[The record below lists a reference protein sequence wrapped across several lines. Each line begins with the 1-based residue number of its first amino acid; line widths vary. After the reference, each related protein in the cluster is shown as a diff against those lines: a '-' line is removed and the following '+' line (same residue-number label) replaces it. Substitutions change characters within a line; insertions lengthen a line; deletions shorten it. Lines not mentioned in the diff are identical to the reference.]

1 MSRSSSTRSIA
12 ASSAR
17 RFVSLL
23 LTSASVL
30 LAATALMLAFER
42 RLIYFPFRN
51 LEFQPG
57 ALGLRHEG
65 ALLVAEDGVKLYA
78 WLLPLAGARRT
89 VLLCNGNAGNMGY
102 RLDRAREMQRRL
114 GVSVLLFD
122 YRGYGKSEGS
132 PDEAGTYRDARAAY
146 RHAVEAKG
154 VPPQDLVLFGESLG
168 AAVAVQVALER
179 PASALIL
186 ESAFTSIPDMARSA
200 YPFLP
205 PVGPLIRTRY
215 ETLAK
220 VPQLALPL
228 LVLHGERDKIVPFA
242 QGRRVFE
249 AAGGPKRFFAI
260 PGAGHNDTY
269 LAGGEAYWRA
279 LREFL
284 DSLPAS
290 SPIAARR

>member
-1 MSRSSSTRSIA
+1 M
-12 ASSAR
+12 
-17 RFVSLL
+17 SLL
-23 LTSASVL
+23 VTIAGVL
-30 LAATALMLAFER
+30 LAVTALMLAFER

-51 LEFQPG
+51 LELRPS
-57 ALGLRHEG
+57 ALGLRHEE
-65 ALLVAEDGVKLYA
+65 AVLVAEDGVKLHA

-89 VLLCNGNAGNMGY
+89 VLLCNGNAGNMSY

-122 YRGYGKSEGS
+122 YRGYGESEGS

-146 RHAVEAKG
+146 THAVEGKG
-154 VPPQDLVLFGESLG
+154 VAPQDLVLFGESLG
-168 AAVAVQVALER
+168 AAIAVQIALER
-179 PASALIL
+179 PAGALIL
-186 ESAFTSIPDMARSA
+186 ESAFTSIPDMARAA

-205 PVGPLIRTRY
+205 PVRPLIRTRY

-220 VPQLALPL
+220 VPRLNLPL
-228 LVLHGERDKIVPFA
+228 MVLHGERDEIVPFA

-269 LAGGEAYWRA
+269 RAGGDAYWRA
-279 LREFL
+279 LGDFL
-284 DSLPAS
+284 ETLPAD
-290 SPIAARR
+290 PRHRQAR